1 MSATHRA
8 LRKSESTTGSAA
20 LPLFKCCWDKNSG
33 GKWGW
38 GGNIFFCL
46 KVWAKTQKQK
56 ACFLSILFCCCL
68 VLAVLSSNLCEI
80 IQGGWFF
87 SLNLFFSK
95 CYFLCLSRNQPYDYF
110 FVSFIRIAKG
120 GSFRQIFFFIHFN
133 NNFQYCRKWERILC
147 YERNCLKHLYNLETK
162 PF

>member
-1 MSATHRA
+1 M
-8 LRKSESTTGSAA
+8 
-20 LPLFKCCWDKNSG
+20 KNSYDGNGAG
-33 GKWGW
+33 GKH
-38 GGNIFFCL
+38 FFCL
-46 KVWAKTQKQK
+46 KIWAKTQKQK

-87 SLNLFFSK
+87 FLNLFFSK

-120 GSFRQIFFFIHFN
+120 GSFRQMTIFFLFISIAIVGIS
-133 NNFQYCRKWERILC
+133 IL
-147 YERNCLKHLYNLETK
+147 
-162 PF
+162 